1 MTTASFK
8 QFNRHEIFE
17 SKDMR
22 TVSNVLRYVDFDADF
37 ENKMYGLYDG
47 YLYSDLLKL
56 GREHLH
62 GRLYSDLEDL
72 VGKILNSL
80 EPEPQPEKNNSIVTV
95 RVMTPA
101 PREMAK
107 RDMKEANLFPEQCII
122 VDAYPDEEMWRDAEV
137 FDVTMTF
144 SDAMKFT
151 AQLEDGWDAEWKFD
165 TVNTFN
171 FK

>member
-1 MTTASFK
+1 MKNADFLR
-8 QFNRHEIFE
+8 FDRHEIFNM
-17 SKDMR
+17 DDR
-22 TVSNVLRYVDFDADF
+22 ATVSRCLKYSDEHPEL
-37 ENKMYGLYDG
+37 ENKLFGLYDG
-47 YLYSDLLKL
+47 YLYRDLLELAK
-56 GREHLH
+56 EHLMKPE
-62 GRLYSDLEDL
+62 LIVLAEL
-72 VGKILNSL
+72 VKKILDAI